1 MKIVFRRSNLGLSLI
16 LASVLAMAQPAPS
29 VAVSVR
35 IDAQPLDA
43 ALNAWAEQTGFS
55 VLVPFERAAQGK
67 MAPKIEGT
75 YTPEAALRMLLA
87 STDLRYEFVDERTV
101 TIRAAKPTAR
111 NAGSDTGSF
120 RLVQA
125 EIADN
130 PTAQSSSSSGSSSA
144 SSRNIQEVSE
154 EIVVIG
160 KSTTAT
166 KLDLAVRETP
176 QSVTIIDRQRIE
188 DQNTNEILEVL
199 GQTTGLTYQ
208 QSGPLGADRN
218 NIVSRGF
225 NLTNYQVDGVAR
237 LANFGFTNDIS
248 DMAPFEQVEVV
259 RGATGLLNGIGE
271 PGGTVNLMRKRP
283 TRGPSGYL
291 SAQFG
296 SFGSYRAEADASSPL
311 TSGERVRGRLVGAYE
326 DSDSFVDRLNLRK
339 TVVYGVAEADLTD
352 STVLTMGVEYQRHRN
367 QGGARFGTPLN
378 FYDGS
383 ETHFARSAN
392 LATKWSY
399 NNRDNLS
406 LFSVLEQKIG
416 ERWSLRLDLEHS
428 RRKYDSLMASIHGSD
443 LLYPETGTTAYPL
456 YAYRW
461 SAEPK
466 QNSANLHAS
475 GSFTLLGR
483 EHELVFGANLAVGDE
498 DGSNYPGFE
507 LPVANFYDLL
517 ANGELDQP
525 NFGAFSSGYS
535 SRFEQSGV
543 FAATRL
549 KPAERLAVILG
560 GRMSNWKVRN
570 RQHDEDGVVYY
581 DETNKGSG
589 VFTPYAGV
597 VFDFTRTLSGYFSY
611 TDIFQPTTQLDV
623 NAQVL
628 EPSEGV
634 NREVGIKMALL
645 DEQLNISAAVFEVQQ
660 SNVPEWVGYLPDGRY
675 YWRSIDGTHTEGYEL
690 EVAGRIGSN
699 WDVSGGFS
707 RSVPTRNGG
716 RPWLIYIPK
725 STFKLYTSYRVATGR
740 LQGMIL
746 GANLRWQSEIRNSTP
761 VPALSPPYVQG
772 DYAVVNLMARYR
784 ITPRVS
790 AQLNFNNV
798 LDEKYFSNVEQAGWY
813 GEPRNVSVT
822 MRFAY

>member
-1 MKIVFRRSNLGLSLI
+1 MKITFRRSSLGLSLI
-16 LASVLAMAQPAPS
+16 LVSALAMAQPVPS
-29 VAVSVR
+29 VAVAVR

-43 ALNAWAEQTGFS
+43 ALNVWAEQTGFS

-67 MAPKIEGT
+67 MAPKIDGT
-75 YTPEAALRMLLA
+75 YTPEEALRILLA
-87 STDLRYEFVDERTV
+87 STGLRYEFVDARTV

-111 NAGSDTGSF
+111 NAGSGAEPF
-120 RLVQA
+120 RLVRS
-125 EIADN
+125 ETADN
-130 PTAQSSSSSGSSSA
+130 PNSRSVPDSA
-144 SSRNIQEVSE
+144 SSATVAKNVQEIPE

-160 KSTTAT
+160 KTTTAT

-188 DQNTNEILEVL
+188 DQNTNEILAVL
-199 GQTTGLTYQ
+199 EQTTGLTYQ

-283 TRGPSGYL
+283 TLGPSGYL
-291 SAQFG
+291 SAQLG
-296 SFGSYRAEADASSPL
+296 SFGSYRAEADVSSAL
-311 TSGERVRGRLVGAYE
+311 TSGGRVRGRLVGAYE

-339 TVVYGVAEADLTD
+339 TVVYGVAAADLTD
-352 STVLTMGVEYQRHRN
+352 NTVLTMGVEYQRHRN
-367 QGGARFGTPLN
+367 QGGARFGVPLN

-428 RRKYDSLMASIHGSD
+428 RRKYDSLMAGLHGSD

-461 SAEPK
+461 SAEPE
-466 QNSANLHAS
+466 QNSASLHAS

-483 EHELVFGANLAVGDE
+483 EHELVFGANLAIGDE
-498 DGSNYPGFE
+498 EASDYPS
-507 LPVANFYDLL
+507 LDVPLTSFYDLL
-517 ANGELDQP
+517 AHGDLDQP
-525 NFGAFSSGYS
+525 NFSALSSGYS

-543 FAATRL
+543 FGAARL
-549 KPAERLAVILG
+549 KPVERLAVILG
-560 GRMSNWKVRN
+560 GRVSSWKVRN
-570 RQHDEDGVVYY
+570 RRHNEDGVQYY

-628 EPSEGV
+628 DPSEGV
-634 NREVGIKMALL
+634 NRELGIKMALL
-645 DEQLNISAAVFEVQQ
+645 DEQLNISASVFEVQQ

-675 YWRSIDGTHTEGYEL
+675 YWRSIDGTHTKGYEI
-690 EVAGRIGSN
+690 EVAGRIRSN

-707 RSVPTRNGG
+707 RSAPTRNGG
-716 RPWLIYIPK
+716 QPWLIYIPK
-725 STFKLYTSYRVATGR
+725 NTFKLYTSYRVATGR

-761 VPALSPPYVQG
+761 VPSFSPSYVQG
-772 DYAVVNLMARYR
+772 SYAVVNLMARYR

-813 GEPRNVSVT
+813 GEPRNVSLT